1 MDEFTIEPT
10 IPPGMSGEDYIRQ
23 VTKEITPPPRF
34 KLIPFD
40 QIKISA
46 GATYLVKGL
55 IPPRGLVVI
64 WGEPKCGK
72 SFFTFDLAMHVA
84 LGWEYRCRRV
94 TQGIVVYCALEGAQG
109 FRARVEAFRRKKL
122 SGDASPSFHLM
133 SASLDLVADHVAFLG
148 DIRAQLGEN
157 KPVMVVI
164 DTLNRSLA
172 GSESSDEDMANY
184 IRAAD
189 AIGEA
194 FNCVVAIVHHCGH
207 N

>member
-1 MDEFTIEPT
+1 MDNQFTIGPS
-10 IPPGMSGEDYIRQ
+10 IPGAEYIRR
-23 VTKEITPPPRF
+23 VSLEITPPPRF
-34 KLIPFD
+34 VLVPFD

-84 LGWEYRCRRV
+84 LGWEYRGRRV
-94 TQGIVVYCALEGAQG
+94 KQGCVVYCALEGAQG
-109 FRARVEAFRRKKL
+109 FRARIEAFRRKKL
-122 SGDASPSFHLM
+122 SGEASPPFHLM
-133 SASLDLVADHVAFLG
+133 SASLNLVANQVAFLA

-164 DTLNRSLA
+164 DTLNRSSRRF
-172 GSESSDEDMANY
+172 GKQ
-184 IRAAD
+184 R
-189 AIGEA
+189 
-194 FNCVVAIVHHCGH
+194 
-207 N
+207 